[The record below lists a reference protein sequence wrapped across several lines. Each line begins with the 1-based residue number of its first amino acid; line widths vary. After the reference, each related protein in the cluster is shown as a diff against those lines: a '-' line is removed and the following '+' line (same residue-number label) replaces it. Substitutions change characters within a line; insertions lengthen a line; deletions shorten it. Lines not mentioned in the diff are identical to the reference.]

1 MYSLFSRPLS
11 GLQHVAT
18 DTYRGPTCDLMEISP
33 MAKKVNDYDTGIPLI
48 EIEGLVSTLMPAMIA
63 FFESEEGKRKF
74 EEWKAA
80 KEAEKAS

>member
-1 MYSLFSRPLS
+1 MNSLFSRPLS

-18 DTYRGPTCDLMEISP
+18 DTYLGHLRPFMEISL
-33 MAKKVNDYDTGIPLI
+33 MAKKINDYGSGIPQI
-48 EIEGLVSTLMPAMIA
+48 EMDTLVSTLLPAMQA

-80 KEAEKAS
+80 KEAEKTS